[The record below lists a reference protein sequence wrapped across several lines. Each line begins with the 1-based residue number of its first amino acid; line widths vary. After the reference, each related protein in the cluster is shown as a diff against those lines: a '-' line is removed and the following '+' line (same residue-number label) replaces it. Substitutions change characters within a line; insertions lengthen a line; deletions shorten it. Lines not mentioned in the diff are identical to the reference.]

1 MVRPYDPYIPK
12 DISEV
17 IDCLGSMML
26 ESPDFIDKTGYFPG
40 RNLSFAFYEL
50 NERLQAVRS
59 NLGENLYKAL
69 RIMSDQMRAH
79 FAADPENKTD
89 DTLKGRALITEMED
103 LLIQHIRSSHAS
115 SI

>member
-1 MVRPYDPYIPK
+1 LVRPYDPYIPK

-40 RNLSFAFYEL
+40 RNLSFAFHEL
-50 NERLQAVRS
+50 DEGLQTVRS
-59 NLGENLYKAL
+59 NLGENLYTTLKT
-69 RIMSDQMRAH
+69 MSDQMRAH

-89 DTLKGRALITEMED
+89 DTLKGRALITEMSD
-103 LLIQHIRSSHAS
+103 LLIQHIRAAKKPT
-115 SI
+115 